1 MMMRFITGA
10 SFKLCWENFRA
21 MPCNVA
27 DLFPFRNSRTIRL
40 PANQQQIQEK
50 LFMRSPAVVVLSLCL
65 IALAALALTR
75 QPAMQATQT
84 KSLVF
89 PGEQHLANIKQLT
102 FEGENAEAYFSR
114 DGKRLIF
121 QRATKGDG
129 CDQIFSMNLDGSDMK
144 MLSNGDG
151 KTTCA
156 YFTPDN
162 KSIVYAS
169 TYLADKKCPPKPDM
183 SKGYVWAL
191 YPGFDLIKANLNGS
205 NPKVLAPAPRYDA
218 EATIRADGKIVF
230 TSLRSGDLE
239 IWTMDKN
246 GKNLKRLTNTLGYD
260 GGPFW
265 SWDGKWIVYRAHHPE
280 TDKEKADYT
289 GLLKEDMIRPTKL
302 DLWIMDENGN
312 NKRRVTTLNKASF
325 APFVFPTKQRIIFS
339 SNINDARGRDF
350 DLYAVDF
357 DGQNLERITTN
368 DTFDGFP
375 MFSPDGKK
383 LVFCSNR
390 NQAKA
395 GDTNVFIAD
404 WVE

>member
-1 MMMRFITGA
+1 M
-10 SFKLCWENFRA
+10 K
-21 MPCNVA
+21 
-27 DLFPFRNSRTIRL
+27 
-40 PANQQQIQEK
+40 
-50 LFMRSPAVVVLSLCL
+50 
-65 IALAALALTR
+65 AAFFFLLALCAVPAYFPLAS
-75 QPAMQATQT
+75 QPLPTPPQAA
-84 KSLVF
+84 KSLAF
-89 PGEQHLANIKQLT
+89 PGEKHLANIKQLT
-102 FEGENAEAYFSR
+102 VEGENAEAYFAR
-114 DGKRLIF
+114 DGKRLTF
-121 QRATKGDG
+121 QRAVKGDG
-129 CDQIFSMNLDGSDMK
+129 CDQIFTMNIDGTGMK
-144 MLSNGDG
+144 MLSNGQG
-151 KTTCA
+151 KTTCS

-162 KSIVYAS
+162 KSIIYAS
-169 TYLADKKCPPKPDM
+169 TYKADPVCPPKPDM

-191 YPGFDLIKANLNGS
+191 YPGFDIIKANADGS
-205 NPKVLAPAPRYDA
+205 NPRLLAPAPRYDA

-246 GKNLKRLTNTLGYD
+246 GKNLKQLTNTLGYD

-280 TDKEKADYT
+280 TDKQKADYSA
-289 GLLKEDMIRPTKL
+289 LLNENMIRPTTL
-302 DLWIMDENGN
+302 DLWLMDENGN
-312 NKRRVTTLNKASF
+312 NKRQVTNLNKASF
-325 APFVFPTKQRIIFS
+325 APFIFPNNKRIIFS
-339 SNINDARGRDF
+339 TNVNDPRGRDF
-350 DLYAVDF
+350 DLYAVDM

-390 NQAKA
+390 NAAKQ

>member
-1 MMMRFITGA
+1 
-10 SFKLCWENFRA
+10 
-21 MPCNVA
+21 
-27 DLFPFRNSRTIRL
+27 
-40 PANQQQIQEK
+40 
-50 LFMRSPAVVVLSLCL
+50 MRSFAVVAFSFCL
-65 IALAALALTR
+65 IALAVLALTR
-75 QPAMQATQT
+75 QPVTNATQT
-84 KSLVF
+84 KSLAF
-89 PGEQHLANIKQLT
+89 PGEKHLANIKQLT

-121 QRATKGDG
+121 QRAVKGDG
-129 CDQIFSMNLDGSDMK
+129 CDQIFSMNVDGSNLK
-144 MLSNGDG
+144 MLSNGEG

-169 TYLADKKCPPKPDM
+169 THKADKQCPPKPDM

-191 YPGFDLIKANLNGS
+191 YPGFEIFKARLDGS
-205 NPKVLAPAPRYDA
+205 NAQVMAPSPRYDA

-246 GKNLKRLTNTLGYD
+246 GKNLKQLTTTLGYD

-280 TDKEKADYT
+280 TEKEKADYT
-289 GLLKEDMIRPTKL
+289 TLLKEDMIRPTKL
-302 DLWIMDENGN
+302 DLWLMDENGN

-368 DTFDGFP
+368 DSFDGFP